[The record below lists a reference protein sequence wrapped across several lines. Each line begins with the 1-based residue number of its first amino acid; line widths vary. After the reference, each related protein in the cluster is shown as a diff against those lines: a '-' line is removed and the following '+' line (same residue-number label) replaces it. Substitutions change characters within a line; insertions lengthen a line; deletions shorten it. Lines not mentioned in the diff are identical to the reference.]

1 MTELIATIVITA
13 SSVFLFGYWFRY
25 TCLLILSARTSRDY
39 AAPVALA
46 NQLSYPQVQAILQQ
60 SSSDLDRVLGLLDR
74 DYQVLSY
81 LLKNASN
88 PYKGGDAVENRMLA
102 IDYRLMR
109 AWCSVSRRFSPSA
122 AMSALDEM
130 TQVVAHFA
138 NSMGERA
145 TVGAAA

>member
-1 MTELIATIVITA
+1 MTELIATVVIMS

-39 AAPVALA
+39 AASIAMA
-46 NQLSYPQVQAILQQ
+46 NQLSFLEVQAVLRE
-60 SSSDLDRVLGLLDR
+60 SNSNLDQLKHLLDR
-74 DYQVLSY
+74 DYKVLTY
-81 LLKNASN
+81 LLKNAAN
-88 PYKGGDAVENRMLA
+88 PSRGGDAVENRMLE

-109 AWCSVSRRFSPSA
+109 AWYSISRRFSPAA

-130 TQVVAHFA
+130 SQVVAHFA

-145 TVGAAA
+145 TAGAAA